1 MKKALPFLAVAFSG
15 FLVYL
20 FDKIWGNS
28 INWEKVKSVKIGDWI
43 STEFSFRIY
52 EVLLF
57 IILVSI
63 IYFLG
68 KKYINKDSYYS
79 KKQKKLRQFNNIIDN
94 KTNILFRWG
103 VYFDYDKP
111 FISDLD
117 AFCTKH
123 EGPPLRFVGRNCP
136 IRDCDNHRINIDEYM
151 VKNHIES
158 DLIDRWEKMK

>member
-20 FDKIWGNS
+20 FDKIWGSS
-28 INWEKVKSVKIGDWI
+28 INWEKVKSVKIGNWI
-43 STEFSFRIY
+43 STEFSFRLY
-52 EVLLF
+52 ELLLF
-57 IILVSI
+57 IILVII

-79 KKQKKLRQFNNIIDN
+79 KKQKKLRQFNNLIDN
-94 KTNILFRWG
+94 KTNILLRWS

-117 AFCTKH
+117 AFCKKH
-123 EGPPLRFVGRNCP
+123 DGPPLRFVGRNCP
-136 IRDCDNHRINIDEYM
+136 RRDCDNNRINIDKYM
-151 VKNHIES
+151 VKNQIES